1 MSETAELLA
10 RLIEIES
17 INPALVPG
25 GSGEAEIA
33 AFAAGW
39 LEGRGLGAR
48 VDEVAP
54 GRANAIAT
62 ARGTGGGRSLLLCA
76 HMDTVGVEGM
86 QSPFVPRVD
95 GDRMHGRGSFDMKG
109 GVAAV
114 MAAAA
119 AVADAGLRGDVIVAL
134 VCDEEHESIGAEHV
148 AGEITADAAIVTEPT
163 DLEVCVAH
171 KGFVWL
177 DVETTGVAAHGS
189 RPDLGVDAIAAM
201 GGVLVGLSRLGSELA
216 GSRPHPLLG
225 TGSVHA
231 SLIEGGQELSSYP
244 ERCLLQ
250 IERRTVPGETLAD
263 VERQIAAIAGG
274 ARMRSTFE
282 RAPFEVATDAPIVDA
297 VRRHA
302 VTVLGREP
310 ATIGHAAWMD
320 AAVLSA
326 AGIPTVVF
334 GPSGTGAHAV
344 EEWVDVSSVE
354 RCAEVLEA
362 VAREWCDCSTAILG
376 SDPVDARWRRETHS
390 ICGV

>member
-1 MSETAELLA
+1 MSETADLLA
-10 RLIEIES
+10 RLIEIDS

-25 GSGEAEIA
+25 GAGEAEIA
-33 AFAAGW
+33 AFCAGW
-39 LEGRGLGAR
+39 LSDRGLEAR

-54 GRANAIAT
+54 GRANAVAV

-86 QSPFVPRVD
+86 QAPFDPRVED
-95 GDRMHGRGSFDMKG
+95 GRMHGRGSFDMKG

-114 MAAAA
+114 MAGAA
-119 AVADAGLRGDVIVAL
+119 AVAGAGLRGDVIVAL
-134 VCDEEHESIGAEHV
+134 VCDEEHESIGAERL
-148 AGEITADAAIVTEPT
+148 AAEIRADAAIVTEPT
-163 DLEVCVAH
+163 ELEVCVAH

-177 DVETTGVAAHGS
+177 DVETAGVAAHGS

-201 GGVLVGLSRLGSELA
+201 GEVLVGLSQLGSRLA

-244 ERCLLQ
+244 ERCLLR

-263 VERQIAAIAGG
+263 VEAQITEIAAG
-274 ARMRSTFE
+274 ADVRSTFE
-282 RAPFEVATDAPIVDA
+282 RAPFEVASDAPIVDA

-310 ATIGHAAWMD
+310 ATIGYAAWMD

-334 GPSGTGAHAV
+334 GPAGAGAHAV
-344 EEWVDVSSVE
+344 EEWVDLDSVE
-354 RCAEVLEA
+354 RCAQVLEA
-362 VAREWCDCSTAILG
+362 VAREWCA
-376 SDPVDARWRRETHS
+376 
-390 ICGV
+390 

>member
-1 MSETAELLA
+1 MTETAELLA
-10 RLIEIES
+10 RLIEIDS

-25 GSGEAEIA
+25 GAGEAEIA
-33 AFAAGW
+33 AFAATW
-39 LEGRGLGAR
+39 LADRGLAAR

-86 QSPFVPRVD
+86 REPFHPMVED
-95 GDRMHGRGSFDMKG
+95 GRMHGRGSFDMKG
-109 GVAAV
+109 GLAAV

-119 AVADAGLRGDVIVAL
+119 GVADAGLRGDVIVAA
-134 VCDEEHESIGAEHV
+134 VCDEEHESIGAERV
-148 AGEITADAAIVTEPT
+148 VREIRADAAIVTEPT

-177 DVETTGVAAHGS
+177 DVETAGVAAHGS

-201 GGVLVGLSRLGSELA
+201 GGVLVGLSRLGGALA

-225 TGSVHA
+225 TGSIHA

-244 ERCLLQ
+244 ERCLLR

-263 VERQIAAIAGG
+263 VEAQIVAIAGG
-274 ARMRSTFE
+274 ARVRSTFE
-282 RAPFEVATDAPIVDA
+282 RAPFEVAGDAAIVDA

-310 ATIGHAAWMD
+310 ARIGHAAWMD
-320 AAVLSA
+320 AAVLAA
-326 AGIPTVVF
+326 AGVPTVVF
-334 GPSGTGAHAV
+334 GPAGAGAHAV
-344 EEWVDVSSVE
+344 EEWVDISSVE
-354 RCAEVLEA
+354 RCADVLEA
-362 VAREWCDCSTAILG
+362 VAREWCA
-376 SDPVDARWRRETHS
+376 
-390 ICGV
+390 

>member
-17 INPALVPG
+17 INPALVPS

-39 LEGRGLGAR
+39 LEGRGLVAR

-62 ARGTGGGRSLLLCA
+62 ARGTGDGRSLLLCA
-76 HMDTVGVEGM
+76 HVDTVGVEGM
-86 QSPFVPRVD
+86 QAPFDPRIED
-95 GDRMHGRGSFDMKG
+95 GRMHGRGSFDMKG

-119 AVADAGLRGDVIVAL
+119 AVAGAGLRGDVIVAL
-134 VCDEEHESIGAEHV
+134 VCDEEHESIGAERV
-148 AGEITADAAIVTEPT
+148 AREITADAAIVTEPT
-163 DLEVCVAH
+163 DLEVCIAH

-177 DVETTGVAAHGS
+177 DVETAGVAAHGS

-263 VERQIAAIAGG
+263 VERQIAEIAGG
-274 ARMRSTFE
+274 AQVRSTFE

-310 ATIGHAAWMD
+310 ATMGHAAWMD
-320 AAVLSA
+320 AAVLSS

-334 GPSGTGAHAV
+334 GPSGAGAHAV

-362 VAREWCDCSTAILG
+362 VAREWCA
-376 SDPVDARWRRETHS
+376 
-390 ICGV
+390 

>member
-1 MSETAELLA
+1 MSETADLLA

-25 GSGEAEIA
+25 GSGEAQIA

-39 LEGRGLGAR
+39 LEGRGLAAR
-48 VDEVAP
+48 VDEVVP

-62 ARGTGGGRSLLLCA
+62 APGKGDGRSLLLCA
-76 HMDTVGVEGM
+76 HVDTVGVEGM
-86 QSPFVPRVD
+86 QAPFDPRVD

-109 GVAAV
+109 GVTAV

-134 VCDEEHESIGAEHV
+134 VCDEEHESIGAERV
-148 AGEITADAAIVTEPT
+148 AREITADAAIVTEPT

-177 DVETTGVAAHGS
+177 DVETAGVAAHGS

-201 GGVLVGLSRLGSELA
+201 GGVLVGLSRLGSQLA

-231 SLIEGGQELSSYP
+231 SVIEGGQELSSYP

-263 VERQIAAIAGG
+263 VERQIAEIAGG
-274 ARMRSTFE
+274 ARVRSTFE

-334 GPSGTGAHAV
+334 GPSGAGAHAV

-362 VAREWCDCSTAILG
+362 VALEWCA
-376 SDPVDARWRRETHS
+376 
-390 ICGV
+390 

>member
-17 INPALVPG
+17 INPALVPD

-39 LEGRGLGAR
+39 LQDRGLGAQ

-62 ARGTGGGRSLLLCA
+62 ARGAGGGRSLLLCA
-76 HMDTVGVEGM
+76 HVDTVGVEGM
-86 QSPFVPRVD
+86 QAPFEPRID

-134 VCDEEHESIGAEHV
+134 VCDEEHQSIGAERV
-148 AGEITADAAIVTEPT
+148 AREITADAAILTEPT

-177 DVETTGVAAHGS
+177 DVETTGVAAHGG

-201 GGVLVGLSRLGSELA
+201 GEMLVGLPRLGSDLA

-244 ERCLLQ
+244 ERCLLR

-263 VERQIAAIAGG
+263 VERQIAEIAGG
-274 ARMRSTFE
+274 ARVRSTFE
-282 RAPFEVATDAPIVDA
+282 RAPFEIAPDAPIVDA

-310 ATIGHAAWMD
+310 ATFGYAAWMD

-334 GPSGTGAHAV
+334 GPSGAGAHAV

-362 VAREWCDCSTAILG
+362 V
-376 SDPVDARWRRETHS
+376 
-390 ICGV
+390 

>member
-1 MSETAELLA
+1 MSETADLLA

-39 LEGRGLGAR
+39 LADRGLGAR

-62 ARGTGGGRSLLLCA
+62 ARGAGGGRSLLLCA
-76 HMDTVGVEGM
+76 HVDTVGVEGM
-86 QSPFVPRVD
+86 QAPFDPRVEE
-95 GDRMHGRGSFDMKG
+95 GRMHGRGSFDMKG

-134 VCDEEHESIGAEHV
+134 VCDEEHESIGVERV
-148 AGEITADAAIVTEPT
+148 ARELTADAAIVTEPT

-177 DVETTGVAAHGS
+177 DVETAGVAAHGS

-201 GGVLVGLSRLGSELA
+201 GSVLVGLSRLGSELA

-263 VERQIAAIAGG
+263 VERQVAEIAGG
-274 ARMRSTFE
+274 ARVRSTFE
-282 RAPFEVATDAPIVDA
+282 RAPFEVAADAPIVDA

-302 VTVLGREP
+302 VTVLGRQP

-320 AAVLSA
+320 AAVLST

-334 GPSGTGAHAV
+334 GPSGDGAHAV

-354 RCAEVLEA
+354 RCAEVLAA
-362 VAREWCDCSTAILG
+362 VAREWCA
-376 SDPVDARWRRETHS
+376 
-390 ICGV
+390 

>member
-33 AFAAGW
+33 AFAADW
-39 LEGRGLGAR
+39 LEGRGLAAR
-48 VDEVAP
+48 VDEIAP
-54 GRANAIAT
+54 GPANAIAT

-86 QSPFVPRVD
+86 QAPFDPRVD

-119 AVADAGLRGDVIVAL
+119 AVPDAGLRGDVSSRLCATR
-134 VCDEEHESIGAEHV
+134 STSRSAPS
-148 AGEITADAAIVTEPT
+148 AWPAR
-163 DLEVCVAH
+163 
-171 KGFVWL
+171 
-177 DVETTGVAAHGS
+177 S
-189 RPDLGVDAIAAM
+189 RPTRRSSPSRPASRCASPTRGSCGSTSRRPVSPRTARGPTWASTRSRRWAACSS
-201 GGVLVGLSRLGSELA
+201 GCHAWEAKLA

-250 IERRTVPGETLAD
+250 IERRTVPGEALAD
-263 VERQIAAIAGG
+263 VERQIAEIAGG
-274 ARMRSTFE
+274 ARVRSTFE

-334 GPSGTGAHAV
+334 GPSGAGAHAV

-362 VAREWCDCSTAILG
+362 VAREWCA
-376 SDPVDARWRRETHS
+376 
-390 ICGV
+390 

>member
-17 INPALVPG
+17 INPALVPT

-39 LEGRGLGAR
+39 LESRGLVAR

-76 HMDTVGVEGM
+76 HVDTVGVEGM
-86 QSPFVPRVD
+86 QAPFDPRVED
-95 GDRMHGRGSFDMKG
+95 GRMHGRGSFDMKG

-119 AVADAGLRGDVIVAL
+119 AAAGAGLRGDVIVAL
-134 VCDEEHESIGAEHV
+134 VCDEEHESIGAEH
-148 AGEITADAAIVTEPT
+148 AARGITADAAIVTEPT

-177 DVETTGVAAHGS
+177 DVETAGVAAHGS

-216 GSRPHPLLG
+216 GSRPHPILG

-244 ERCLLQ
+244 ERCLLR

-263 VERQIAAIAGG
+263 VERQIAEIAGG
-274 ARMRSTFE
+274 ARVRATFE

-334 GPSGTGAHAV
+334 GPSGAGAHAV

-362 VAREWCDCSTAILG
+362 VAREWCA
-376 SDPVDARWRRETHS
+376 
-390 ICGV
+390 

>member
-39 LEGRGLGAR
+39 LEGRGLVAR

-62 ARGTGGGRSLLLCA
+62 ARGTGDGRSLLLCA
-76 HMDTVGVEGM
+76 HVDTVGVEGM
-86 QSPFVPRVD
+86 QAPFDPRIED
-95 GDRMHGRGSFDMKG
+95 GRMHGRGSFDMKG

-119 AVADAGLRGDVIVAL
+119 AVAGAGLRGDVIVAL
-134 VCDEEHESIGAEHV
+134 VCDEEHESIGAERV
-148 AGEITADAAIVTEPT
+148 AREITADAAIVTEPT
-163 DLEVCVAH
+163 DLEVCIAH

-177 DVETTGVAAHGS
+177 DVETAGVAAHGS

-263 VERQIAAIAGG
+263 VERQIAEIAGG
-274 ARMRSTFE
+274 AQVRSTFE

-310 ATIGHAAWMD
+310 ATMGHAAWMD
-320 AAVLSA
+320 AAVLSS

-334 GPSGTGAHAV
+334 GPSGAGAHAV

-362 VAREWCDCSTAILG
+362 VAREWCA
-376 SDPVDARWRRETHS
+376 
-390 ICGV
+390 

>member
-1 MSETAELLA
+1 VSETAELLA
-10 RLIEIES
+10 RLVEIDS

-25 GSGEAEIA
+25 GAGEAEIA
-33 AFAAGW
+33 AFAAAW
-39 LEGRGLGAR
+39 LADRGLAAR

-62 ARGTGGGRSLLLCA
+62 APGTGGGRSLVLCA

-86 QSPFVPRVD
+86 RAPFDPRVED
-95 GDRMHGRGSFDMKG
+95 GVMHGRGSFDMKG
-109 GVAAV
+109 GLAAV
-114 MAAAA
+114 MAAAT
-119 AVADAGLRGDVIVAL
+119 AVAGDGLRGDVIVAA
-134 VCDEEHESIGAEHV
+134 VCDEEHESIGADRV
-148 AGEITADAAIVTEPT
+148 AREIRADAAIVTEPT

-177 DVETTGVAAHGS
+177 DVETAGVAAHGS

-201 GGVLVGLSRLGSELA
+201 GEVLVGLARLGSDLA

-244 ERCLLQ
+244 ERCLLR
-250 IERRTVPGETLAD
+250 IERRTVPGETLAA
-263 VERQIAAIAGG
+263 VEAQIVEIAGG
-274 ARMRSTFE
+274 ARVRPTFE
-282 RAPFEVATDAPIVDA
+282 RAPFEVAADAPIVDA

-334 GPSGTGAHAV
+334 GPSGAGAHAV

-362 VAREWCDCSTAILG
+362 VAREWCA
-376 SDPVDARWRRETHS
+376 
-390 ICGV
+390 